1 MLLAH
6 LSDLHLG
13 HRAFDRAE
21 GGRNVR
27 ERDVAAAFQR
37 AVQEIIKLRP
47 DLIFLVG
54 DIFDRPDPPPGAL
67 VELARGLETF
77 RSAIPST
84 QIFMVAGARDTP
96 RPMSDPGAL
105 AALDPFP
112 QVEAVTGTARSIFLR
127 NMEAHLYLIP
137 HGAVVRRPY
146 PELRIHP
153 EARWNLLLAYAGV
166 GTGPGPGL
174 PLDPAP
180 WDYVALGHLHQHQ
193 QIAPRVFYPGSL
205 ERVGPE
211 PWREAAQEKGF
222 ISFDLEKGVS
232 RFHPIPGRP
241 VVALAPIRVPHG
253 EAPHLA
259 ERVRE
264 VLGEVPGG
272 IDGKIVRLRIEG
284 LSPQEVKRQD
294 RNLFGP
300 LWNQALHLAIE
311 VDDFHNLGDE
321 NPLPLV
327 SRDRG
332 FALRALKE
340 QMGSGGGDAVPRLFQ
355 ELWREMANPEHVP
368 GREEE
373 LLLRELHASHLP
385 YLGSLSME
393 GREGLLA
400 WMGGDGRILRAFA
413 STLLWGVGLSPGV
426 PGPKGEEDPE
436 KEPNVAVRL
445 GMDEG
450 SFWLRNGPG
459 ENRLPPMADGGSR
472 PDWGLPPDGVALAWC
487 GVGAET
493 PEDLLEKGGRLLAV
507 ARGVED
513 LETFRNELQARY
525 SGLKTS
531 RKLESLSPG
540 DYERLRL
547 ESQLADLK
555 SQLRALEDV
564 PDVVA
569 ELETRL
575 RNLRADHAE
584 IAGDLEAGAMD
595 WHRERQDAETH
606 LHAYRDRGREVR
618 DRVRKLE
625 ALGPESM
632 CPTCGRPL
640 EEHAEAVLQELREE
654 WEGLVQDGQW
664 WRKRFEQLEEKPE
677 RLKELESRSLRI
689 NAQQEAVAEELE
701 RARSSLRERD
711 EIRDREKEVQ
721 HRWQELK
728 EEEVEGEGKEGVEG
742 GEAGEGGEVPLP
754 DPGGSPEVPQ
764 EARILFKLVEDL
776 LQEILEESR
785 TRLLHRGGRRLNRLT
800 GGRILGLE
808 VEGWEEAVQL
818 VEGGGKGG
826 VEADQDRAAA
836 TVALRMALV
845 ELLAEEWSTLGS
857 LILGD
862 PFDRMGE
869 EDQLRCLSL
878 LRRTLSRVPQIIL
891 LTRGTVVE
899 RAPEFFDGLF
909 EFREAPAEGLPP
921 LRTLPAGVG
930 MLRIR

>member
-13 HRAFDRAE
+13 HRAYERAE

-37 AVQEIIKLRP
+37 AVQEIIHLKP
-47 DLIFLVG
+47 DLICLVG

-112 QVEAVTGTARSIFLR
+112 QVEAVTGTARSIFLKDL
-127 NMEAHLYLIP
+127 ETHLYLIP

-146 PELRIHP
+146 PELRTHP
-153 EARWNLLLAYAGV
+153 EARWNILLAYAGV

-174 PLDPAP
+174 PLDPGP

-193 QIAPRVFYPGSL
+193 QVAPRVFYPGSL

-222 ISFDLEKGVS
+222 LTFDLEKGVS

-241 VVALAPIRVPHG
+241 VVALAPIRIPHG
-253 EAPHLA
+253 EAPQLG

-264 VLGEVPGG
+264 VLREVPGG

-294 RNLFGP
+294 RDLFTP

-311 VDDFHNLGDE
+311 VDDFQDLGDE
-321 NPLPLV
+321 NALPLV
-327 SRDRG
+327 ARDRG
-332 FALRALKE
+332 FALRALRE
-340 QMGSGGGDAVPRLFQ
+340 QVRSGGGDAVLNLIAELVGEDPRSGSS
-355 ELWREMANPEHVP
+355 P
-368 GREEE
+368 GREED
-373 LLLRELHASHLP
+373 LLLRELHATNLP
-385 YLGSLSME
+385 FLGSLSME

-400 WMGGDGRILRAFA
+400 WMGGDGRILRSFA
-413 STLLWGVGLSPGV
+413 STLLWGVGLSEGV
-426 PGPKGEEDPE
+426 PGPKGEDGSGS
-436 KEPNVAVRL
+436 EPTVAIRI

-450 SFWLRNGPG
+450 SFWLRNGP
-459 ENRLPPMADGGSR
+459 EGSSPVPLR
-472 PDWGLPPDGVALAWC
+472 GVEALPDWGLPADGVALAWC
-487 GVGAET
+487 GVGGES
-493 PEDLLEKGGRLLAV
+493 PEDLLERGARLLAV
-507 ARGVED
+507 ARGVDD
-513 LETFRNELQARY
+513 LETLKE
-525 SGLKTS
+525 GL
-531 RKLESLSPG
+531 RDLHPGLRRALRMQGLSPQ

-547 ESQLADLK
+547 ESELVDLRA
-555 SQLRALEDV
+555 QLRALEDV
-564 PDVVA
+564 PNRVV
-569 ELETRL
+569 ELESRL
-575 RNLRADHAE
+575 RELRADQAE
-584 IAGDLEAGAMD
+584 VTGDLEAGAME

-606 LHAYRDRGREVR
+606 LHAYRDRWREVR
-618 DRVRKLE
+618 DRIRKLE
-625 ALGPESM
+625 KLGPESP
-632 CPTCGRPL
+632 CPTCGRLL
-640 EEHAEAVLQELREE
+640 EEHSGAVLRELQEE
-654 WEGLVQDGQW
+654 WEGLSQDGQW
-664 WRKRFEQLEEKPE
+664 WRRRFDQLEEKPE
-677 RLKELESRSLRI
+677 SLRNLEAQSLRI
-689 NAQQEAVAEELE
+689 NAEQEALTEELE

-711 EIRDREKEVQ
+711 EIRDRERDVQ
-721 HRWQELK
+721 LRWEQVK
-728 EEEVEGEGKEGVEG
+728 EEQSRDGEEGE
-742 GEAGEGGEVPLP
+742 
-754 DPGGSPEVPQ
+754 DPNSPEVEELEAPE

-776 LQEILEESR
+776 LQEIMEESR
-785 TRLLHRGGRRLNRLT
+785 IRLLHRGGRRLNRLT

-808 VEGWEEAVQL
+808 GKGWDGEVQL

-836 TVALRMALV
+836 TVALRMALA
-845 ELLAEEWSTLGS
+845 ELLAEDWGTLGS

-862 PFDRMGE
+862 PFDRMGA
-869 EDQLRCLSL
+869 EDQLRSLSL
-878 LRRTLSRVPQIIL
+878 LRRTLSRIPQIML
-891 LTRGTVVE
+891 LTRGSVVE
-899 RAPEFFDGLF
+899 RAPEFFDGLL

-921 LRTLPAGVG
+921 LRALPAGVG